1 MAKTPAALVVD
12 QDIQARF
19 EMKQVVKASGLTVA
33 GEASYGM
40 EAVTAA
46 GEFKPDIIV
55 IGVNEPMERPLQTVE
70 SLLAVLPDTP
80 VIVYSDSREIESA
93 RKSMLAGAR
102 DFLVRP
108 VRPETL
114 RDSVLK
120 AMEAEENR
128 RLRSAGQVPAAPT
141 QGTIITIFGAKGG
154 IGKSTLTTN
163 LAVALAKQGTASV
176 VVLDLDNGFGDVAGM
191 LDIKPERTLVDL
203 VRDLGKLDRDDL
215 KKYLTVHEASGLNVV
230 AGPSVL
236 DWRNVSADDVRGVID
251 VLARNYDTLV
261 IDTSGMLNDFS
272 ELAVELSTI
281 LLWITTTEFAS
292 VRDSIEALRALK
304 SLQYSDER
312 VRIILNAITGDDLVR
327 TGAVQEALQR
337 EVFWSIPYDK
347 KVRQGTHLG
356 QPIVIRAPQ
365 SAAARSYIDLA
376 TVLSGGRIDQG
387 RKVLPGFK
395 WRPASQPAVAEGG

>member
-33 GEASYGM
+33 GECSYGM

-55 IGVNEPMERPLQTVE
+55 IGINEPMERPLQTVE
-70 SLLAVLPDTP
+70 SLLSLLPNTP
-80 VIVYSDSREIESA
+80 VIVYSDSREIDSA

-108 VRPETL
+108 VRPDTL

-128 RLRSAGQVPAAPT
+128 RLRSAGQVPAAAA
-141 QGTIITIFGAKGG
+141 QATIITVFGAKGG

-163 LAVALAKQGTASV
+163 LAVALARQGAASV
-176 VVLDLDNGFGDVAGM
+176 AVLDLDNGFGDVAGM
-191 LDIKPERTLVDL
+191 LDIKPERTLRDL
-203 VRDLGKLDRDDL
+203 VRDIGKIDRDDL
-215 KKYLTVHEASGLNVV
+215 KKYLMVHEASGLNVL
-230 AGPSVL
+230 AGASVL
-236 DWRNVSADDVRGVID
+236 DWREISADDVRQVID
-251 VLARNYDTLV
+251 VLARSYDTLV

-272 ELAVELSTI
+272 ELAVEVSTI

-365 SAAARSYIDLA
+365 SAAAKSYIDLA
-376 TVLSGGRIDQG
+376 TVLAGGRIDQG

-395 WRPASQPAVAEGG
+395 WRPSSQPAVAEGG